1 MSIKVRQGDG
11 LGSGLEASV
20 IEPEDLIPGLV
31 TFTKDIFDY
40 ETIFKPF
47 LSDSFGSALNQNI
60 AFSGSPEG
68 VYDGTDSALWTA
80 SAISGTWDFV
90 STTNPNA
97 GTKCVEAIS
106 VQDNDEALFE
116 DGTNTDF
123 GNFVAL
129 SGAIRLEKFS
139 ATGEKHVEAR
149 FRLNG
154 VNVGNAV
161 NIDDFIDVG
170 ILDSYQTFG
179 ITKANFGIASDTVDE
194 LVIRVISTGG
204 GPAPDF
210 RLDDLQIEAAG
221 GEEEYSVFPN
231 DGTLLEVLELRL
243 VLVDGLDST
252 LANATIPNIAYN
264 KLLAVSA
271 LTNGILVQHIKAGAI
286 RFGANIKQLSD
297 FIQAGFDIVTLNGDA
312 TTTWLVLSLVFNTPI
327 VLDSRQEDSMR
338 VTIQDNLAGL
348 TVARMFARGKERDIF
363 RIEAGKLI
371 KA

>member
-20 IEPEDLIPGLV
+20 IEPEGLIPGLV
-31 TFTKDIFDY
+31 TFSKDIFDY

-47 LSDSFGSALNQNI
+47 LSDNFGSALNQNI

-68 VYDGTDSALWTA
+68 VYDGTDSALWAA

-90 STTNPNA
+90 STTNPNG

-123 GNFVAL
+123 SNFVAL

-139 ATGEKHVEAR
+139 AAGEKHIEAR

-179 ITKANFGIASDTVDE
+179 ITKASFGIASDTVDE
-194 LVIRVISTGG
+194 LVIKVISTGG

-221 GEEEYSVFPN
+221 GDEEYSVFPN
-231 DGTLLEVLELRL
+231 GGTFLEILELRL

-264 KLLAVSA
+264 QLLAVST
-271 LTNGILVQHIKAGAI
+271 LTNGILVQHIKDGAV

-297 FIQAGFDIVTLNGDA
+297 FIQAGFEIVTLNGNA
-312 TTTWLVLSLVFNTPI
+312 TTTWLVISLVFNTPI
-327 VLDSRQEDSMR
+327 VLDSRQDDSMR

-363 RIEAGKLI
+363 RVVSGKLV